1 MTLLTTLSFLSSTLT
16 PALCSVPSAV
26 VVMCHGDF
34 ITATVS
40 TSIFTHTFAG
50 LSVAPSE
57 AFRITLQSFEALLDL
72 TLRFTLMFAH
82 LEWT

>member
-1 MTLLTTLSFLSSTLT
+1 MTLLATLSFLRSTLT
-16 PALCSVPSAV
+16 PALCSVLSAV
-26 VVMCHGDF
+26 VVMCHVDF

-50 LSVAPSE
+50 LSMAPSE

-72 TLRFTLMFAH
+72 TLHFTLIFAH
-82 LEWT
+82 LE

>member
-26 VVMCHGDF
+26 IVMCHGDF

-72 TLRFTLMFAH
+72 TLRVTLMFAH
-82 LEWT
+82 LE